1 MKYERIDKNLF
12 VSNRKR
18 LAKKLLPNSISII
31 NSNYIMPTNA
41 DGTMRFKQNS
51 DLFYLTGI
59 EQEGTTLVIFP
70 DAPNEKLREVL
81 FIREKDAEI
90 EKWDG
95 YKLRKEDAQEISG
108 IEKIEWNSELENILY
123 RTIPESTNIYLN
135 TNEHKRAFV
144 KVDGSDA

>member
-18 LAKKLLPNSISII
+18 LAKKLLPNSIAVI

-59 EQEGTTLVIFP
+59 EQEDTTLILYP
-70 DAPNEKLREVL
+70 DAHNEKLREVL
-81 FIREKDAEI
+81 FIREKDEEI

-95 YKLRKEDAQEISG
+95 HKLSKDDATEISG
-108 IEKIEWNSELENILY
+108 IAKI
-123 RTIPESTNIYLN
+123 
-135 TNEHKRAFV
+135 
-144 KVDGSDA
+144 